1 MKVFG
6 YAGGMLQVDLT
17 NRTVKRERLDADL
30 VRNYLGGMGLNGRLA
45 YDLIKPGIDPLSPDN
60 VLLYSMGPFVGT
72 TLPGMV
78 RTNIA
83 AKSPLTGFIGLS
95 GGGISIGPMLKYA
108 GYDQLIISGR
118 ADKPVY
124 LVITNDRVEIK
135 DAGELW
141 GQDTLQATDE
151 IRHRLGEYW
160 VSCIGPA
167 GENRVPIAC
176 IIDNKNS
183 MHARTGLGAVMG
195 SKNLKAIAVQGTN
208 GIQVSDAADFR
219 KLAGALRETV
229 KKSPA
234 IDIWRYEGKIIDSY
248 MGGLKRSPGF
258 TQKEFASRIWKTY
271 FGCLG
276 CVVGDKGVLQIRDG
290 KYEGLTLKL
299 SNPWGTPAFF
309 ESCGCTNYDQGV
321 KCAELGNRLGLD
333 CFTLHHLI
341 AFAQTLYEQGILT
354 KEDAGG
360 PEWKRD
366 ADTTFRLIKQIAYK
380 EGIGELL
387 GKGQK
392 EMVRIL
398 GGDTYKQAGHIK
410 GLEPMYDMRTGLIV
424 ENFGHLTNPRGGHHA
439 RSYSITYAPRKS
451 ETIRRFCLGIG
462 VPEEALDRVAPA
474 GDFPDNFN
482 LPRLTKWSEDYNSA
496 YYSLG
501 GCDRTPITPAY
512 NLSVLCRLLRLT
524 TGMEFSPAELRNIGE
539 RIWNVHRM
547 FNVREGASRADD
559 LPPYKWI
566 HEDLRL
572 AEENIFPPVP
582 ETTIQALLNEYY
594 EERGW
599 DVATGNPTVEKLKIL
614 GLEKEARD
622 LERSRAESRRLP

>member
-6 YAGGMLQVDLT
+6 YAGGILQVDLT
-17 NRTVKRERLDADL
+17 DRTVKREPLDADL

-60 VLLYSMGPFVGT
+60 VLLYAMGPFVGT

-83 AKSPLTGFIGLS
+83 ARSPLTGLIGLS

-108 GYDQLIISGR
+108 GYDQLIITGR

-135 DAGELW
+135 DAAKLW
-141 GQDTLQATDE
+141 GKETFQATDE
-151 IRHRLGEYW
+151 IRHLLGEYW

-167 GENRVPIAC
+167 GENCVPIAS

-195 SKNLKAIAVQGTN
+195 SKNLKAIAVRGTN
-208 GIQVSDAADFR
+208 GIRVSDPTDFR
-219 KLAGALRETV
+219 KLVGVLRETV

-258 TQKEFASRIWKTY
+258 SQKEFASRIWKTY
-271 FGCLG
+271 FACLG

-290 KYEGLTLKL
+290 NYQGLTLKL

-321 KCAELGNRLGLD
+321 KCADLGNRLGLD

-341 AFAQTLYEQGILT
+341 PFAQTLYEQGVLT
-354 KEDAGG
+354 KEDTGG
-360 PEWKRD
+360 LEWKRD
-366 ADTTFRLIKQIAYK
+366 TETTLRLMRQIAYK

-392 EMVRIL
+392 EMVKVL
-398 GGDTYKQAGHIK
+398 GGDAYKQSDHIK

-462 VPEEALDRVAPA
+462 VPEEALDRVAPV
-474 GDFPDNFN
+474 GNFPENFN

-512 NLSVLCRLLRLT
+512 NLIVLTRLLRLT

-539 RIWNVHRM
+539 RIWNLHRM
-547 FNVREGASRADD
+547 FNFREGASREDD
-559 LPPYKWI
+559 RPPYKWT
-566 HEDLRL
+566 HEDLRIGQ
-572 AEENIFPPVP
+572 ENVFPPIP

-594 EERGW
+594 QERGW
-599 DVATGNPTVEKLKIL
+599 NMATGNPTVKKLKAL

-622 LERSRAESRRLP
+622 LEGSHAQSLRRS